1 MRTTDLFTNNRS
13 PKKLNETIEK
23 TFGIKLNLE
32 SFTIEQL
39 EDARNKLRTQIYTA
53 RSESS
58 FNETVE
64 NDTLT
69 QAQWMHDAIVAELV
83 VRDEPIVDN
92 TMEAEGV
99 DFDEEKVHD
108 LFVRFEETMN
118 DMRIYG
124 DYDHDEV
131 MKLLRAGD
139 IEAAVE
145 VFSYHWGGQNGEEVD
160 LSDYYKDLEDNL
172 DYVINGPSKESYN
185 NTQLESGDNE
195 VASVLGRVAD
205 EEDFDKLYDLFG
217 DNGAVGQYL
226 QDQIDDITGET
237 GLHRKD
243 DFQQIEQMVMDR
255 IQQEFGG
262 QSDDEGGETDDGYAL
277 ASAGHG
283 SDEDYG
289 GDFDQNE
296 SAQAKTNDKLLAY
309 YAKRKAE
316 KDQQNKNESI
326 NTGDDMRNLKEGE
339 IQQASAIVTAKTMV
353 DRVGRWI
360 EELSGMENDTLLQLG
375 DSIRDEMGQ
384 DLAKNFISTVAPA
397 IQTALENLK
406 STRETLATGV
416 RTLTGEE
423 QPAEMLGAEPGMDM
437 GAEAGAEMGPA
448 EPDAMN
454 ADASIDDF
462 AAAEPAIGG
471 AEAAGREQRESINR
485 SSNLL
490 RTLAG

>member
-13 PKKLNETIEK
+13 AKKLNETIEK
-23 TFGIKLNLE
+23 TFGVKLNLE
-32 SFTIEQL
+32 SFTVEQL

-69 QAQWMHDAIVAELV
+69 QAQWMHDAIVAELM

-92 TMEAEGV
+92 TMEVAEAA
-99 DFDEEKVHD
+99 DFDEEQVQNI
-108 LFVRFEETMN
+108 FRRFESNMN
-118 DMRIYG
+118 EIGGYG
-124 DYDHDEV
+124 DVDYDRV
-131 MKLLRAGD
+131 MSMLRDGD
-139 IEAAVE
+139 VEGAVD
-145 VFSYHWGGQNGEEVD
+145 VFSYSWGNKDGGEVRGID
-160 LSDYYKDLEDNL
+160 DYLSELEDELNFI
-172 DYVINGPSKESYN
+172 VNGS
-185 NTQLESGDNE
+185 DNE
-195 VASVLGRVAD
+195 PD
-205 EEDFDKLYDLFG
+205 
-217 DNGAVGQYL
+217 DN
-226 QDQIDDITGET
+226 
-237 GLHRKD
+237 
-243 DFQQIEQMVMDR
+243 
-255 IQQEFGG
+255 
-262 QSDDEGGETDDGYAL
+262 TDDGYAL

-296 SAQAKTNDKLLAY
+296 S
-309 YAKRKAE
+309 
-316 KDQQNKNESI
+316 I
-326 NTGDDMRNLKEGE
+326 NTGDNMSNLKEGE

-397 IQTALENLK
+397 IQAALENLK

-437 GAEAGAEMGPA
+437 GDGAGVDMGPA

-454 ADASIDDF
+454 AEAPIDDF